1 MCSEDFTKLRQKVSL
16 VTRGGFGAD
25 NIKSGIA
32 MLIREAIIEANY
44 AIASVLHIWESK
56 AENSHGFSLICYR
69 PKFDKTCHQDS
80 SPCFFILLHAL
91 SAKLGSWQNGIVGKV
106 WSEKPSIL
114 GVYFSTTRSYALK

>member
-44 AIASVLHIWESK
+44 AIASVTSALIDLHEHKLLAQILIINIRFCTYGK
-56 AENSHGFSLICYR
+56 AKQRTATDSL
-69 PKFDKTCHQDS
+69 
-80 SPCFFILLHAL
+80 
-91 SAKLGSWQNGIVGKV
+91 
-106 WSEKPSIL
+106 
-114 GVYFSTTRSYALK
+114 